1 MLYILIILTF
11 VTFITFGIDKRL
23 AVRHRR
29 RISESMLLIL
39 TFVGGTAGAVLAM
52 MVFRHKISK
61 KNFLLKIALI
71 IALQFIITYFYWR
84 KVKG

>member
-39 TFVGGTAGAVLAM
+39 TFLGGTAGAVLAM
-52 MVFRHKISK
+52 IIFRHKTSK
-61 KNFLLKIALI
+61 KSFLIKIALI
-71 IALQFIITYFYWR
+71 IALQFIIIFFPDW
-84 KVKG
+84 KNKG

>member
-39 TFVGGTAGAVLAM
+39 TFVGGTVGAVLAM
-52 MVFRHKISK
+52 MVFRHKTSK

-84 KVKG
+84 KAKG